1 MSDTTPRKVICSK
14 FKKEMPGLEKPPFG
28 GDVGKL
34 IFERVSA
41 EAWAQWSKDM
51 QIKVLNEYR
60 LNMADPRDYKVLV
73 DQMMRF
79 LGLEEGNVAEVENA
93 QRGRNS

>member
-1 MSDTTPRKVICSK
+1 MSRTVICSK
-14 FKKEMPGLEKPPFG
+14 FKKELPGLEKPPFSG
-28 GDVGKL
+28 ETGKM
-34 IFERVSA
+34 IYERVSA

-93 QRGRNS
+93 DRGRNQ